1 MLPGEIFSKDQC
13 PVTPSQHFAM
23 RKIPYAEGIGH
34 VLWPVMVTR
43 PDALCAVGI
52 LAQFVQNLGMVHW
65 NALMRV
71 IAYLNTT
78 KDYWLTFGKGAN
90 QPEGY
95 SDADWASQMHR
106 HCISGYT
113 FCMGDGAVTWSSKK
127 QAIVA
132 LSSTEAEY
140 VAQTH
145 AAKELISMS
154 LCHIFSFS
162 ARKCH
167 NSLLLRAPCHSA
179 ITHTE
184 GVSRNT
190 VPVHL

>member
-1 MLPGEIFSKDQC
+1 
-13 PVTPSQHFAM
+13 M

-34 VLWPVMVTR
+34 VLWPIMVTR

-52 LAQFVQNLGMVHW
+52 LAQFVQNPGMVHW

-90 QPEGY
+90 QLEGY
-95 SDADWASQMHR
+95 SDANQALQTHR
-106 HCISGYT
+106 HSILGYT
-113 FCMGDGAVTWSSKK
+113 FHMGDGTVTWSLKK

-140 VAQTH
+140 VCGTDSHCQGTYLALHNNWRTQF
-145 AAKELISMS
+145 AFRKPNNSSLRQSECYCASEGQQISHMHKAHQYS
-154 LCHIFSFS
+154 VSF
-162 ARKCH
+162 
-167 NSLLLRAPCHSA
+167 HS
-179 ITHTE
+179 
-184 GVSRNT
+184 
-190 VPVHL
+190 